1 MAAIVRDEYVSG
13 ELAGLCRLVK
23 EELTAGTERLT
34 DINLSIKI
42 QGGRHSPLSS
52 PVVIDDRA
60 SWSILVSRFLAK
72 VEGRKKKAPAGSR
85 GRLMGCAFR
94 RLI

>member
-1 MAAIVRDEYVSG
+1 MDGLS
-13 ELAGLCRLVK
+13 AGI
-23 EELTAGTERLT
+23 ERLT

-42 QGGRHSPLSS
+42 QVERQRALSS
-52 PVVIDDRA
+52 PIVIDDRA